1 MQEDQFLFFKLE
13 EHGNSGAMEAIRHGI
28 NYAES
33 LRRKKSDQASSRTE
47 KPSKKQRNWFMAI
60 VDHAML
66 DTKPRLLAS
75 DHTGARLDA
84 FTPCFTKDDFKLRA
98 KALGFSF
105 MHPVVCAI
113 RDGTKDDAASAAVAN
128 LIETSAA
135 AKLVDSSSDDDDSDS
150 DSDDDDSEEL
160 GASEL
165 VNECQHWMSHA
176 FQYPAMD
183 HLDKR
188 YAKEVIF
195 LDSDFDVDFAAPDP
209 DGRHTT
215 GDTEGII
222 EMSSMFPP
230 TPTNGGK

>member
-1 MQEDQFLFFKLE
+1 MRVAASTGRWRLPDDRVPFDLGDGTKACGYYQCGVDVGPLLPGRKQHVLFGKTPPKDALQEDQFLFFKLE

-113 RDGTKDDAASAAVAN
+113 RD
-128 LIETSAA
+128 I
-135 AKLVDSSSDDDDSDS
+135 
-150 DSDDDDSEEL
+150 
-160 GASEL
+160 
-165 VNECQHWMSHA
+165 
-176 FQYPAMD
+176 P
-183 HLDKR
+183 
-188 YAKEVIF
+188 IF
-195 LDSDFDVDFAAPDP
+195 E
-209 DGRHTT
+209 GRA
-215 GDTEGII
+215 
-222 EMSSMFPP
+222 
-230 TPTNGGK
+230 